1 MIARK
6 RVALVQQGV
15 WAMPLE
21 SMPLAI
27 GYLKA
32 AVDADEILAAEYD
45 TRIVNLRG
53 GDTVGRSI
61 AAVFGE
67 VVPDVLAVSVFGW
80 NFREAL
86 LLAETFKQLNP
97 AGLAVL
103 GGTHVANQAERI
115 FRMAPEVDVIVNG
128 EGEITFPELLHAR
141 LAGTFPEPGGA
152 LIEGISFRLP
162 DGTLVT
168 TPHRA
173 GIVDLDTIVSPFL
186 TGAIPMTDAA
196 GNFRYD
202 VAIMETNRGCP
213 YHCAFCYWGGAI
225 GQKFRRFSRERLQA
239 EIDIFAHYKVNSI
252 VLCDSNFGMQTSDA
266 EFLEDIIR
274 LRERTGYPKA
284 IETSWAKNKSK
295 IFYDIVHQMKEAGL
309 HSSFTIA
316 LQTLDQ
322 GALSVM
328 NRRNMKLNDWKAL
341 VEWLAGEGME
351 AYAEIIW
358 GAPGETTESFLRGYD
373 ELSLHI
379 PRIATYPL
387 MILPNTDYSA
397 RREVLGLVTCRGES
411 DDFEYVLASSTM
423 TFQENLAMQGFL
435 LWARAAAENSFFRYI
450 WRPVRHFAGLTQSQ
464 VLFSLARWFDNC
476 EDPAAELLKSPT
488 TIVEPMTVNGA
499 VRALFLDPR
508 VRELLGEWWAAEI
521 RPKID
526 PDYRALVDEVFRFD
540 LMTLPVLSGDGIDLT
555 TDEVDDGGVRWRRA
569 TELFAVD
576 VPRLVADLREAE
588 SVRPDHSMPTIFE
601 LRWRVGLEAYIDNH
615 EEALLHMGVVERS
628 YALRGD
634 LSEAGLAA
642 TLAAPDAVVLP
653 PRGPAVEFSDR

>member
-1 MIARK
+1 MVARK

-45 TRIVNLRG
+45 TRIINLRG
-53 GDTVGRSI
+53 GNTLGTSI

-67 VVPDVLAVSVFGW
+67 TVPDVLAISVFGW

-97 AGLAVL
+97 NGLAVL

-115 FRMAPEVDVIVNG
+115 FRMSPEVDVIVNG

-141 LAGTFPEPGGA
+141 LAGTFPEPGGDDI
-152 LIEGISFRLP
+152 LGISFRRP

-168 TPHRA
+168 TEPRV
-173 GIVDLDTIVSPFL
+173 GITDLDTIVSPFL
-186 TGAIPMTDAA
+186 SGAIPMTDAA

-239 EIDIFAHYKVNSI
+239 EIEIFAHYKVNSI
-252 VLCDSNFGMQTSDA
+252 VLCDSNFGMQASDA

-274 LRERTGYPKA
+274 LRERTGFPKA

-295 IFYDIVHQMKEAGL
+295 IFYDIVHRMKQAGL

-341 VEWLAGEGME
+341 AEWLAEEGME

-358 GAPGETTESFLRGYD
+358 GAPGETTESFLQGYD

-411 DDFEYVLASSTM
+411 DDFEYVLATSTM
-423 TFQENLAMQGFL
+423 SFQENLAMQGFL

-450 WRPVRHFAGLTQSQ
+450 WRPVRDFAGLTQSQ
-464 VLFSLARWFDNC
+464 VLFSLARWFDAC
-476 EDPAAELLKSPT
+476 TDPAAEPLKSPT
-488 TIVEPMTVNGA
+488 AIVDPMTVNGA

-508 VRELLGEWWAAEI
+508 VRELLAEWWAAEI

-526 PDYRALVDEVFRFD
+526 PSRLALLDEVFRFD
-540 LMTLPVLSGDGIDLT
+540 LMTLPVLEADVDPATI
-555 TDEVDDGGVRWRRA
+555 EVQDGGLRWHRT

-576 VPRLVADLREAE
+576 VPRLVADLRDDKPVEL
-588 SVRPDHSMPTIFE
+588 DHETPTIFD

-628 YALRGD
+628 AAL
-634 LSEAGLAA
+634 EAGVPAA
-642 TLAAPDAVVLP
+642 AEPAAQVVSDASPV
-653 PRGPAVEFSDR
+653 GSTIEFSDR